1 MDRRRFLGGTI
12 LSAAGLAVGGTALGA
27 SRLRQAGQERDSSV
41 LPDGPNHELGC
52 RQLIWSVPTSQPLAA
67 LTFDD
72 GPDPEFTPRILGV
85 LARYGV
91 RATFNVMGYNAI
103 RHRDLIQAL
112 MDNGH
117 ELGNHTWSH
126 EDLAFQSPAATA
138 RQLDRA
144 LVAIE
149 QTAGVRPR
157 FFRPPRGELTGA
169 AVQTAARLGHDILL
183 WSVTRGP
190 AGVATPAAVTDHL
203 ATAVG
208 PGDIIG
214 LHDGI
219 GRSTFDRDTARARVL
234 RARRQV
240 ELAALPATIERLL
253 ARNLRLVT
261 ASTLA
266 ETASAPGRHRTSPNI
281 AASFGSPG
289 PLRRPTGLVGA
300 HPLRRPM

>member
-1 MDRRRFLGGTI
+1 MDRRQFLAGTI
-12 LSAAGLAVGGTALGA
+12 VGVAGLAAGGTALGA
-27 SRLRQAGQERDSSV
+27 TRLGRAAQERDNSV
-41 LPDGPNHELGC
+41 LPDGPSHVLGC

-72 GPDPEFTPRILGV
+72 GPDPEFTPRIFGV
-85 LARYGV
+85 LARYGL
-91 RATFNVMGYNAI
+91 RATFNVMGYNAV

-149 QTAGVRPR
+149 QIAGVRPR
-157 FFRPPRGELTGA
+157 FFRPPWGELTGA
-169 AVQTAARLGHDILL
+169 AVQAAARLGHDILL

-190 AGVATPAAVTDHL
+190 AG
-203 ATAVG
+203 
-208 PGDIIG
+208 
-214 LHDGI
+214 
-219 GRSTFDRDTARARVL
+219 ARVL
-234 RARRQV
+234 RARREV
-240 ELAALPATIERLL
+240 ELAALPAAIERLL

-261 ASTLA
+261 ASALVDA
-266 ETASAPGRHRTSPNI
+266 PRHPENPQLPAKTASEPGRHW
-281 AASFGSPG
+281 
-289 PLRRPTGLVGA
+289 LRISSR
-300 HPLRRPM
+300 

>member
-1 MDRRRFLGGTI
+1 MDRRQFLGGTI
-12 LSAAGLAVGGTALGA
+12 VSVAGLAAGGTALGA
-27 SRLRQAGQERDSSV
+27 TRLGRAGQERDNSV
-41 LPDGPNHELGC
+41 LPNGPSHELGC

-144 LVAIE
+144 SRATVAVVWR
-149 QTAGVRPR
+149 QTSTVMWSTPWLTRLAGRCRTGPVGAGCRPVVVAWWEPARQDSSRSR
-157 FFRPPRGELTGA
+157 FP
-169 AVQTAARLGHDILL
+169 
-183 WSVTRGP
+183 STRQ
-190 AGVATPAAVTDHL
+190 
-203 ATAVG
+203 
-208 PGDIIG
+208 
-214 LHDGI
+214 
-219 GRSTFDRDTARARVL
+219 
-234 RARRQV
+234 RRQQ
-240 ELAALPATIERLL
+240 ERD
-253 ARNLRLVT
+253 
-261 ASTLA
+261 
-266 ETASAPGRHRTSPNI
+266 
-281 AASFGSPG
+281 AASRAS
-289 PLRRPTGLVGA
+289 R
-300 HPLRRPM
+300 